1 MKGDFFAEFLIEYWY
16 IFLPIAIIS
25 IIWGNY
31 NKKKIFNEEQILLEN
46 MGFNRLLKKLNL
58 LRLPSNKLVGFCY

>member
-16 IFLPIAIIS
+16 IFIPIAIIS

-31 NKKKIFNEEQILLEN
+31 NKKKYS
-46 MGFNRLLKKLNL
+46 MK
-58 LRLPSNKLVGFCY
+58 NKYF

>member
-31 NKKKIFNEEQILLEN
+31 NKKKIFNEEQILLEK
-46 MGFNRLLKKLNL
+46 MGFKRIEKKIIL
-58 LRLPSNKLVGFCY
+58 